1 MDLVTWILSGL
12 LAGAFLMAGGLKLAT
27 PRDTLLEDPRM
38 AWAGDFTEGQVKA
51 IAGLE
56 VLGAL
61 GVVLP
66 WLLDVAPVLTPLA
79 ATGLA
84 LTMLGAMV
92 VHTRR
97 GERLALVPNAVLLAL
112 AAAVAVLRFSQL

>member
-1 MDLVTWILSGL
+1 
-12 LAGAFLMAGGLKLAT
+12 
-27 PRDTLLEDPRM
+27 
-38 AWAGDFTEGQVKA
+38 
-51 IAGLE
+51 

-97 GERLALVPNAVLLAL
+97 GERPALVPNAVLLAL